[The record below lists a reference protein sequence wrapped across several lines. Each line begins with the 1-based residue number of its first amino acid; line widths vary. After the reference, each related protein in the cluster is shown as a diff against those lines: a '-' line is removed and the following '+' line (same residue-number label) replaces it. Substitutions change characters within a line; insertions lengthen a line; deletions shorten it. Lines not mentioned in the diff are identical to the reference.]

1 MSILTDGLLLLSFGL
16 NAPVSSEIIFNF
28 IKNIDGK

>member
-1 MSILTDGLLLLSFGL
+1 MSILTDGLLLFSFGL

-28 IKNIDGK
+28 IQNIDGK